1 MMRRI
6 RSGLFSSKA
15 GEYVNRNFSKA
26 LSMRRIKT
34 DHEIPD
40 TIQNPS
46 PEYSREDI
54 NQNCR
59 IVSIEFTDLYEEDL
73 FHPVIWIDIEKI
85 DLSKGIQN
93 MIQIFGDE
101 GKQNIEQGNT
111 RERRQQMMRR
121 SVSRLSFNIFWTGKR
136 SHWYRFLYQ
145 KYTGQDSCDN

>member
-40 TIQNPS
+40 SIQNPS
-46 PEYSREDI
+46 PEYRRKDI

-59 IVSIEFTDLYEEDL
+59 IVSIEFTDLHEEDL
-73 FHPVIWIDIEKI
+73 FHPVIWIDVEKI
-85 DLSKGIQN
+85 DLAKGIQN

-101 GKQNIEQGNT
+101 SKQDIEQSNARKG
-111 RERRQQMMRR
+111 RQQMMHG
-121 SVSRLSFNIFWTGKR
+121 SVSQLSFHIFRKGKR
-136 SHWYRFLYQ
+136 RHCR
-145 KYTGQDSCDN
+145 

>member
-1 MMRRI
+1 M
-6 RSGLFSSKA
+6 
-15 GEYVNRNFSKA
+15 NRNFSKA
-26 LSMRRIKT
+26 LSMRRMKM

-40 TIQNPS
+40 SIQNPS
-46 PEYSREDI
+46 PEYRRKDI

-59 IVSIEFTDLYEEDL
+59 IVSIEFTDLHEKNL

-111 RERRQQMMRR
+111 RERRQQMM
-121 SVSRLSFNIFWTGKR
+121 
-136 SHWYRFLYQ
+136 
-145 KYTGQDSCDN
+145 